1 MYAAFPIENIY
12 RPSAWSDM
20 ILRIFEEAEY
30 GGGDTFECLR
40 TLQRIRPNNNE
51 DWYREWSNIAGSSEA
66 LANQAM
72 REGLSATARRGYMR
86 AYNYYRIAQFY
97 MNVGDEKKVEYYKK
111 ACDCFRKA
119 GELFSPPLEYL
130 EVEYNKGKLE
140 GILYRSNSKKKNG
153 LVIYIQGLDTQK
165 EEAYFLGIQAALE
178 RGLDVLSIEGPGQG
192 AALFLRGMAA
202 PYDFEKPVAVFID
215 AVSKKEGIMKDKI
228 AIVGRSMG
236 GYLAPRVAA
245 FESRVK
251 ACVAW
256 GALFDMSERVDN
268 PPVNWMAMLGAKNK
282 AEFQEKAKLWTL
294 KGVAS
299 KIRCPLLIVHGEADP
314 MTSVSNAYRLYDEA
328 TCEKT
333 LKVYKLGEPGC
344 GHCQH
349 DNPAMTFPLIFDWIL
364 RKVSS

>member
-1 MYAAFPIENIY
+1 MV
-12 RPSAWSDM
+12 
-20 ILRIFEEAEY
+20 LRIFEEAEY
-30 GGGDTFECLR
+30 GGGDVFECLR
-40 TLQRIRPNNNE
+40 TLQRIRPGNNE
-51 DWYREWSNIAGSSEA
+51 DWYREWNNIAGSSEA
-66 LANQAM
+66 LAKEA
-72 REGLSATARRGYMR
+72 EGEGFTATARRGYMR

-97 MNVGDEKKVEYYKK
+97 LNVGDDRKVEFYKR

-130 EVEYNKGKLE
+130 EVEYDKGKLE
-140 GILYRSNSKKKNG
+140 GILFRSNSEKKNG

-192 AALFLRGMAA
+192 GALFLRGMTATH
-202 PYDFEKPVAVFID
+202 DFEKPVAAFID
-215 AVSKKEGIMKDKI
+215 AVSKKQGIVSDKI
-228 AIVGRSMG
+228 AIIGRSMG

-245 FESRVK
+245 FEGRIR
-251 ACVAW
+251 ACVSW
-256 GALFDMSERVDN
+256 GAMYDLSHHLSN
-268 PPVNWMAMLGAKNK
+268 PRINVMAMLGAKNK

-314 MTSVSNAYRLYDEA
+314 MTPVSNAYKLYDEA
-328 TCEKT
+328 TCDKT
-333 LKVYKLGEPGC
+333 LKVFKLGEPGA

-349 DNPAMTFPLIFDWIL
+349 DAPAITFALIFDWIL
-364 RKVSS
+364 RKVSA